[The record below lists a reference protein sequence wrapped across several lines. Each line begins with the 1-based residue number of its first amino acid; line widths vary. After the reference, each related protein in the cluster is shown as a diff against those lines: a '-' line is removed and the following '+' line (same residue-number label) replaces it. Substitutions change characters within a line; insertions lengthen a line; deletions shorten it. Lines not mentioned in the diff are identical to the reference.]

1 MTCIHHILFL
11 VRFTQDVIIK
21 FYSFVIF
28 LQTCKDQCMWLWRG
42 NVSHRAINLLASVR
56 AIPIAEVFARMKVS
70 KKETAMA
77 LSTVAFV

>member
-1 MTCIHHILFL
+1 
-11 VRFTQDVIIK
+11 
-21 FYSFVIF
+21 

-56 AIPIAEVFARMKVS
+56 AIPIAEVFARMKVL